1 MINYKVTIDDLQK
14 ASGTTDGTA
23 QAILK
28 VGLALAERL
37 EAMIAAINNAA
48 EAGVAQRR

>member
-14 ASGTTDGTA
+14 ASGTEDVTA

-28 VGLALAERL
+28 VGLAISERL

>member
-1 MINYKVTIDDLQK
+1 MNYKVTIDDLLK
-14 ASGTTDGTA
+14 ASGTTDVTA

-28 VGLALAERL
+28 VGLAISERL
-37 EAMIAAINNAA
+37 EAVIAAINNAA